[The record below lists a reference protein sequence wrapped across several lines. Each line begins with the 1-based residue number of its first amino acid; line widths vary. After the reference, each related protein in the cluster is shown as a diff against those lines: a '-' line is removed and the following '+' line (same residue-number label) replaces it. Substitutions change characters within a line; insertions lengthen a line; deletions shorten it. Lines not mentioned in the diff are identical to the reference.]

1 MELIIGRE
9 SQKSRLR
16 ISVNNQDFFLGDIG
30 SVPQSVSR
38 QHCKLVIKEKGNYV
52 VTTIKNVTYVNG
64 TEIESKHISDNNR
77 VELGNDRYY
86 LNIAAILK
94 MISSASP
101 ATYPIQHLQKV
112 WNEFH
117 DTKLQIQ
124 IKEKKSAAI
133 RSVTSVFSM
142 SAICCGFIPGIAEY
156 TSLRILLYS
165 VGFLLGVY
173 FFVVTYRS
181 SSTLPKF
188 LDDLDKKFH
197 EDYVCPNPDCHHF
210 MGYQQYDDLKKMPG
224 CPYCKSKYTNVSS
237 SVKPIY

>member
-9 SQKSRLR
+9 SQKNRLR
-16 ISVNNQDFFLGDIG
+16 ISVDNQDFFLGDIG

-52 VTTIKNVTYVNG
+52 ITTIKNMTYVNG
-64 TEIESKHISDNNR
+64 TEIESKHISDNDR

-94 MISSASP
+94 MVSSASP
-101 ATYPIQHLQKV
+101 ATYSIQHLQKV

-117 DTKLQIQ
+117 DTKLRIQ

-156 TSLRILLYS
+156 TSLRILLY
-165 VGFLLGVY
+165 
-173 FFVVTYRS
+173 FVIS
-181 SSTLPKF
+181 
-188 LDDLDKKFH
+188 
-197 EDYVCPNPDCHHF
+197 
-210 MGYQQYDDLKKMPG
+210 
-224 CPYCKSKYTNVSS
+224 
-237 SVKPIY
+237 